1 MKVSNMKHRV
11 FTASIITVAVVS
23 GLVAFNVRAAD
34 EKATAGKPAA
44 ASKPALTVVSTK
56 PVSQEWPLKLSVN
69 GNVTAWQ
76 EASVGAQSNG
86 LRLADVKVNVG
97 DFVRKGQVLATFAT
111 DTVQAEVAQSRAS
124 VAEAEA
130 GLALA
135 QADAERARALQASGA
150 LSAQQINQL
159 LTTERTATAKLEAAK
174 AANASQLLRLNQT
187 SLRAPDSGVI
197 SARMATVGAVVPA
210 GSELFKLIR
219 QNRLEW
225 RAEVTSAELGKVR
238 KGAIATLTTPS
249 GEQVKGKVRVVAPTV
264 DTQSRNGLV
273 YIDLPRDSAAKAGMF
288 ARGELELGSAGAL
301 TLPQQ
306 ALVLR
311 DGFSYVFRI
320 EPNNKVSQNKVT
332 VGRRNGDRVEILDGV
347 KAEQQFVATGASF
360 LADGDTVRIG
370 TAITQGA
377 AAVSPNT
384 AAK

>member
-1 MKVSNMKHRV
+1 MKAPVMNSRV
-11 FTASIITVAVVS
+11 ASISVIGLAVVCA
-23 GLVAFNVRAAD
+23 LVAIQVRAAD
-34 EKATAGKPAA
+34 DKAPKPMA
-44 ASKPALTVVSTK
+44 ASKPALTVLTTK
-56 PVSQEWPLKLSVN
+56 PVAQEWPLKLSVN

-76 EASVGAQSNG
+76 EASVGAESNG

-97 DFVRKGQVLATFAT
+97 DIVRKGQVLATFAA
-111 DTVQAEVAQSRAS
+111 DTVQADVAQSRAS

-130 GLALA
+130 ALTQA
-135 QADAERARALQASGA
+135 QSDAERARALQASGA

-159 LTTERTATAKLEAAK
+159 LTAERTAVARLEAAK
-174 AANASQLLRLNQT
+174 AVNASQRLRLGQT

-210 GSELFKLIR
+210 GMELFKLIR

-238 KGAIATLTTPS
+238 KGAVATLITPS
-249 GEQVKGKVRVVAPTV
+249 GEPVKGKVRIVAPTV

-273 YIDLPRDSAAKAGMF
+273 YVDLPRDSAAKAGMY

-311 DGFSYVFRI
+311 DGFSYAFRI
-320 EPNNKVSQNKVT
+320 DANNKVSQTKVIT
-332 VGRRNGDRVEILDGV
+332 GRRNGDRIEILDGV
-347 KAEQQFVATGASF
+347 KADQAFVASGASF

-370 TAITQGA
+370 TALAQSQPA
-377 AAVSPNT
+377 P
-384 AAK
+384 AK